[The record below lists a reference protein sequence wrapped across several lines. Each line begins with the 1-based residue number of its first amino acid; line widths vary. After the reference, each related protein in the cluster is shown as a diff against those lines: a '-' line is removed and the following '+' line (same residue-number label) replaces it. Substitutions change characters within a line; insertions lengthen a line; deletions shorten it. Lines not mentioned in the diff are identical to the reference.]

1 MAFGGVEVWGDG
13 LVLLFGGDWEVE
25 ISGLMVRGKGFFGG
39 LHGLLHGNTC
49 FILFPTNDPM

>member
-1 MAFGGVEVWGDG
+1 